1 MEISKEDMF
10 NALTALKAISSDYE
24 NECNIFNI
32 QQAVD
37 TSNYIAHFP
46 EDMIEERTSWDQLN
60 YKMTAFQRAFE
71 DIFCELKKLGEKIN
85 YDQCS
90 IEIKD

>member
-1 MEISKEDMF
+1 MEISREDMF
-10 NALTALKAISSDYE
+10 NALTALKAISSNYE

-37 TSNYIAHFP
+37 TSNYIEHFP
-46 EDMIEERTSWDQLN
+46 EDIIEERTSWEELK
-60 YKMTAFQRAFE
+60 YKMTAFQRGFE
-71 DIFCELKKLGEKIN
+71 DIFFELRKLGEKIN

-90 IEIKD
+90 VEIKD

>member
-10 NALTALKAISSDYE
+10 NALTALKAISSNYE
-24 NECNIFNI
+24 NECNILNI

-37 TSNYIAHFP
+37 TSNYIAYFP
-46 EDMIEERTSWDQLN
+46 EDMIEERTSWYQL
-60 YKMTAFQRAFE
+60 YSRMAAFQRAFE
-71 DIFCELKKLGEKIN
+71 DIFGELKKLGEKIN